1 MFGTVAH
8 RPRFAPSMCLICSL
22 VLFIYFFSLLLCMC
36 RKNTLVQARAV
47 SNKRATSLCNHKKN
61 PKQTKKK
68 TLESGSGAFF
78 NWHKQLVTT
87 THGCSSV
94 SNQTRFQPLFFFLP
108 PWASFLRLSH
118 SVFCSEQ
125 EHGVDGRCRDSSP
138 GSAWNPAGA
147 VQISGSACRL
157 YINFIGR
164 LWRLINNV
172 YIPLACAAPPTVL
185 SFLFFLF

>member
-22 VLFIYFFSLLLCMC
+22 VLFIYFFLCCSACVGKTRWSRPELWATREQLLCATT
-36 RKNTLVQARAV
+36 KKPQ
-47 SNKRATSLCNHKKN
+47 NK
-61 PKQTKKK
+61 QKKK